1 MVDQIRAVGVCVR
14 VGELSKIPQKGVEQE
29 RGKGKQRFKRGGQR
43 VGASK
48 EGLEYPYEPRILFHR
63 YEDYFPIFMIS

>member
-29 RGKGKQRFKRGGQR
+29 RGKGKQRFKRGVKGWVPQKR
-43 VGASK
+43 DWNTLTNHG
-48 EGLEYPYEPRILFHR
+48 F
-63 YEDYFPIFMIS
+63 YFTDMRTTSQSL